1 MLTTCFHCNA
11 EHRDG
16 HYERVVHNKTALYGP
31 WAGWRMAG
39 RFLVAPDRER
49 ITPER
54 LRGIMWRDSN
64 TKASKRHDQ
73 KPRMAVI
80 SPLPRHIQRSYFVGH
95 GSLAIAD
102 PDN

>member
-1 MLTTCFHCNA
+1 MTTCFHCHA
-11 EHRDG
+11 EHSEG

-54 LRGIMWRDSN
+54 LCGILWRESNRRPKKYCTDGSSTGLVIPARELFRGV
-64 TKASKRHDQ
+64 A
-73 KPRMAVI
+73 
-80 SPLPRHIQRSYFVGH
+80 
-95 GSLAIAD
+95 
-102 PDN
+102 

>member
-11 EHRDG
+11 EHPDG

-31 WAGWRMAG
+31 WTGWRMAG

-54 LRGIMWRDSN
+54 LRGMLWRESHRRPKKYCAQIDPPSL
-64 TKASKRHDQ
+64 
-73 KPRMAVI
+73 VI
-80 SPLPRHIQRSYFVGH
+80 PARELFRG
-95 GSLAIAD
+95 AA
-102 PDN
+102 